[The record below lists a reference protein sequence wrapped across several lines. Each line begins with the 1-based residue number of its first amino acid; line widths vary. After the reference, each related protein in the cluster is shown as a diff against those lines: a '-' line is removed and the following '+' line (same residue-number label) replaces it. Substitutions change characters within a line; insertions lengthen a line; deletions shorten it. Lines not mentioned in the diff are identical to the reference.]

1 MLTFVLVGLGLDTE
15 NGDDG
20 DDDDDGGG
28 GQGHHEPGLSV
39 EGLGLRVAVLQIDL
53 RRRGDLQEI

>member
-1 MLTFVLVGLGLDTE
+1 MGLGLDTE

-53 RRRGDLQEI
+53 RRRGDLQGI

>member
-1 MLTFVLVGLGLDTE
+1 MGLGLDTE

-20 DDDDDGGG
+20 DDNDDGGG
-28 GQGHHEPGLSV
+28 SQSHHEPCLSV